1 MASRREFLTTVGAA
15 GAASLFGERLFASPQ
30 AGDIRFGYAA
40 ITWQGQDLDA
50 VREIGELGFPGIQ
63 LRSNILKEY
72 GDKPA
77 ALKELLAQH
86 KLTMV
91 AFSSGGARID
101 PALEKQDIELHT
113 KHARF
118 VKDVGGLYLQ
128 LTDSRPKRDLTRD
141 DYKRLGWMLT
151 EVGKRSADLG
161 VPLGYHN
168 HMDAIGERPDE
179 VKWILDAADP
189 RFVKLELDIAHYQMG
204 GGDPIT
210 AIHEYKDRLLF
221 LHIKDLETPVP
232 GATGDLS
239 RSYRFV
245 ELGRGTV
252 DVKGVLKALEEVKF
266 KGWAVV
272 ELDRVPDD
280 ARTPK
285 ESAQIAK
292 TYLEGIGYTVGAARP
307 ARAQSA
313 AAAAWIPLFDGK
325 TLNGWRG
332 YKKTDASATRWTI
345 EDGMLTVGASGGA
358 DTRGALDLITTETF
372 DNFELAWE
380 WKISEGGNS
389 GVKYF
394 VLEDRDAAI
403 GHEYQIIDDE
413 RHADAKIG
421 PHRQTAGF
429 YDVMPA
435 GDRPLKPAGE
445 FNESRIIVNGRRV
458 EHWLNGTRVLQYE
471 LASPALQ
478 AAVDKSKFK
487 GIERFG
493 KPQKGHILL
502 QDHGDRVWYRNIRIR
517 TLNERG
523 SR

>member
-1 MASRREFLTTVGAA
+1 MASRREFLTTIGAA
-15 GAASLFGERLFASPQ
+15 GAASLFSQRLFATLQ
-30 AGDIRFGYAA
+30 TGDIKFGYAS
-40 ITWQGQDLDA
+40 ITWQGKDLDA
-50 VREIGELGFPGIQ
+50 IREVAELGFPGIQ
-63 LRSNILKEY
+63 LRSNILKDY
-72 GDKPA
+72 GDRPA

-91 AFSSGGARID
+91 ALSSGGARID
-101 PALEKQDIELHT
+101 PALEKQDLELHT

-151 EVGKRSADLG
+151 EIGKRSADLG

-168 HMDAIGERPDE
+168 HMNAIGERPDE

-204 GGDPIT
+204 GGDPVK
-210 AIHEYKDRLLF
+210 AIHQYKDRLLF
-221 LHIKDLETPVP
+221 LHIKDLETPIP

-245 ELGRGTV
+245 ELGRGKV
-252 DVKGVLKALEEVKF
+252 NVKGVLKALEDVKF
-266 KGWAVV
+266 EGWAVV
-272 ELDRVPDD
+272 ELDRVPDN
-280 ARTPK
+280 ARTPR
-285 ESAQIAK
+285 ESAQICK
-292 TYLEGIGYTVGAARP
+292 SYLETVGYTVGTARP
-307 ARAQSA
+307 TP
-313 AAAAWIPLFDGK
+313 AAAAWMPLFDGK
-325 TLNGWRG
+325 TLSGWRG
-332 YKKTDASATRWTI
+332 YRKTDASPTRWTI
-345 EDGMLTVGASGGA
+345 EDGMLTVGAAGGA
-358 DTRGALDLITTETF
+358 DTGGALDLITTETF
-372 DNFELAWE
+372 DDFELAWE

-403 GHEYQIIDDE
+403 GHEYQIIDDD
-413 RHADAKIG
+413 RHPDAKIG

-429 YDVMPA
+429 YDVLPPE
-435 GDRPLKPAGE
+435 RRSLKPAGE
-445 FNESRIIVNGRRV
+445 FNDSRIVVDGGRV
-458 EHWLNGTRVLQYE
+458 GHWLNGRLTLLYE
-471 LASPALQ
+471 LGSPALR
-478 AAVDKSKFK
+478 AAIDKSKFK

-517 TLNERG
+517 RLTDGG